1 MHPEAIQLH
10 NGGAVMRKLASC
22 MPALLIAGCSID
34 SFNSLLSQR
43 VTEQSEESNVARQD
57 VNTLAPRGLLSSGLT
72 TARLDAA
79 NAAAMG
85 SSEDARQ
92 VLTYAIGCA
101 LDSTQT
107 VAYTVDGV
115 TYSSVGGIGLAR
127 GWTNSPLSVV
137 QAAWVSACVFAHANE
152 FSTVIW
158 ISVRGNQAD
167 LDTTSDER
175 SEYQREEG
183 AFWGNA
189 FTDLGPIAAYACDGI
204 DPATTDGSTELP
216 RQCAHWDGIAG
227 SHKSSC
233 GMGYAGMCRSIC
245 TTSSAPYT
253 GCSFLGAAAS
263 PTVITTFLSGP
274 PD

>member
-1 MHPEAIQLH
+1 
-10 NGGAVMRKLASC
+10 
-22 MPALLIAGCSID
+22 MPALLIAGCSLD

-43 VTEQSEESNVARQD
+43 VAEQAEETNVARQD
-57 VNTLAPRGLLSSGLT
+57 VNTLAPEGLLSSGLT
-72 TARLDAA
+72 TARLDATS
-79 NAAAMG
+79 AAAMANTD
-85 SSEDARQ
+85 EARQ

-101 LDSTQT
+101 LDSTQA
-107 VAYTVDGV
+107 VSYIVGGE
-115 TYSSVGGIGLAR
+115 TYNSVGGIGLAR
-127 GWTNSPLSVV
+127 QWTDGPLSEL

-167 LDTTSDER
+167 LDTTNDER

-189 FTDLGPIAAYACDGI
+189 FIDLGPIAAYACDGI
-204 DPATTDGSTELP
+204 DPMATDGTTDLP
-216 RQCAHWDGIAG
+216 RQCAHWDGVAG
-227 SHKSSC
+227 SNKSSC

-245 TTSSAPYT
+245 TTNSAPYT

-263 PTVITTFLSGP
+263 PSVITTFLSGP